1 MDSLTAMPASLAP
14 LFVPMAGFWDTI
26 MAPLHWAVSGLLV
39 LAHNLFSPLFGTDSG
54 VTWTL
59 SIILLT
65 IVIRT
70 LLIPLFVKQIR
81 SSRNMMTLQ
90 PKVRELQK
98 KYSHD
103 REKLGQETMKM
114 YKEEGVNPMA
124 SCFPLL
130 LQMPIFFAL
139 FQVLNGAARGEPK
152 GRFMT
157 PELVDSLQAARV
169 FGASLADTFLPM
181 DSFGATQ
188 VVALVLILA
197 MVGSQFYVQLQLS
210 AKNMPPEAMTGPMAQ
225 QQKMMLYLFPIIFG
239 IGGVAFPIGLLIY
252 WTASNLWSMGQQFY
266 VIRQSPTPGTP
277 AYAAWEARMRM
288 KGLDPTTFKPGQKRP
303 RKAVEVAVEKPA
315 APASQEVTAGE
326 PERPRV
332 QRQQP
337 RRQTRS
343 SRKK

>member
-1 MDSLTAMPASLAP
+1 MHTLAP
-14 LFVPMAGFWDTI
+14 LLVPMAGFWDTI
-26 MAPLHWAVSGLLV
+26 MSPLHWAVSGLLV
-39 LAHNLFSPLFGTDSG
+39 LAHNIFSPVFGADSG
-54 VTWTL
+54 LTWTL
-59 SIILLT
+59 TIVSLT

-98 KYSHD
+98 KYAHD
-103 REKLGQETMKM
+103 REKLGQETMKL
-114 YKEEGVNPMA
+114 YKDEGVNPMA

-139 FQVLNGAARGEPK
+139 FQVLNGAARGQVK
-152 GRFMT
+152 GAFMT
-157 PELVDSLQAARV
+157 EQLAESLSNATI
-169 FGASLADTFLPM
+169 FGARLAGTFLPM
-181 DSFGATQ
+181 ESFGAEQ

-197 MVGSQFYVQLQLS
+197 MVGSQFYVQLQLT

-288 KGLDPTTFKPGQKRP
+288 KGLDPTQIRPGQKAP
-303 RKAVEVAVEKPA
+303 KKQAATVEATAEPTNEELA
-315 APASQEVTAGE
+315 AGTGD

-343 SRKK
+343 NRKK

>member
-1 MDSLTAMPASLAP
+1 MENLVLLA
-14 LFVPMAGFWDTI
+14 PMAGFWDTL
-26 MAPLHWAVSGLLV
+26 MAPLYWAVSGLLV
-39 LAHNLFSPLFGTDSG
+39 LAHNLFSPLFGADSG
-54 VTWTL
+54 LTWTL

-81 SSRNMMTLQ
+81 SSRNMQLLQ

-103 REKLGQETMKM
+103 REKLGQETMKL
-114 YKEEGVNPMA
+114 YKDEGVNPMA

-139 FQVLNGAARGEPK
+139 FQVLNSAARGVPK
-152 GRFMT
+152 GTFMT
-157 PELVDSLQAARV
+157 QELADSVAQATI
-169 FGASLADTFLPM
+169 FGARIAGTFLPLNQ
-181 DSFGATQ
+181 FGAEQ
-188 VVALVLILA
+188 ILALILILA
-197 MVGSQFYVQLQLS
+197 MVGTQFYVQLQLMG
-210 AKNMPPEAMTGPMAQ
+210 KNMPPDAMTGPMAQ
-225 QQKMMLYLFPIIFG
+225 QQKMMLYVLPIVFG
-239 IGGVAFPIGLLIY
+239 VGGVAFPIGVLIY

-288 KGLDPTTFKPGQKRP
+288 KGHDPATLRPGVRP
-303 RKAVEVAVEKPA
+303 PKKAKAAAVATETPVEPTNEELA
-315 APASQEVTAGE
+315 AGDPNT
-326 PERPRV
+326 PRV

-343 SRKK
+343 NRKR

>member
-1 MDSLTAMPASLAP
+1 METLAP
-14 LFVPMAGFWDTI
+14 LLVPMAGFWDTI

-39 LAHNLFSPLFGTDSG
+39 LAHNIFSPLFGPDSG
-54 VTWTL
+54 ITWTL

-103 REKLGQETMKM
+103 REKLGQETMKL

-139 FQVLNGAARGEPK
+139 FQVLNAAARGEPK
-152 GRFMT
+152 GSFMT
-157 PELVDSLQAARV
+157 QALVDSLSHATI
-169 FGASLADTFLPM
+169 FGANLAGTFLPL
-181 DSFGATQ
+181 DSFGADQ
-188 VVALVLILA
+188 IVAMVLILA
-197 MVGSQFYVQLQLS
+197 MVASQFYVQLQLS

-277 AYAAWEARMRM
+277 AYAAWEARMRL
-288 KGLDPTTFKPGQKRP
+288 KGHDPATFKPGQKPPKREEI
-303 RKAVEVAVEKPA
+303 AVAEAPG
-315 APASQEVTAGE
+315 PASENLTADGVQ
-326 PERPRV
+326 PERPRI

-343 SRKK
+343 NRKK

>member
-1 MDSLTAMPASLAP
+1 METLAP
-14 LFVPMAGFWDTI
+14 LLVPMAGFWDTI

-39 LAHNLFSPLFGTDSG
+39 LAHNLFSPLFGPDSG
-54 VTWTL
+54 LTWTL
-59 SIILLT
+59 SILVLT

-98 KYSHD
+98 KYAHD

-139 FQVLNGAARGEPK
+139 FQVLNAAARGQVK
-152 GRFMT
+152 GAFMT
-157 PELVDSLQAARV
+157 QELVDSMREATI
-169 FGASLADTFLPM
+169 FGANLAGTFLPM
-181 DSFGATQ
+181 DSFGANQ
-188 VVALVLILA
+188 IVAMILILA
-197 MVGSQFYVQLQLS
+197 MVASQFYVQLQLS

-225 QQKMMLYLFPIIFG
+225 QQKMMLYLFPVIFG

-288 KGLDPTTFKPGQKRP
+288 KGYDPATIKPGQKRVKIADTP
-303 RKAVEVAVEKPA
+303 LVESSGTTSSGTTTDVVSDPVKI
-315 APASQEVTAGE
+315 
-326 PERPRV
+326 ERQRV

-337 RRQTRS
+337 RRQPRS
-343 SRKK
+343 NRKK

>member
-1 MDSLTAMPASLAP
+1 METLAP
-14 LFVPMAGFWDTI
+14 LLVPMDGFWDTV

-39 LAHNLFSPLFGTDSG
+39 LAHNIFSPLFGPDSG
-54 VTWTL
+54 LTWTL

-65 IVIRT
+65 VVIRT

-103 REKLGQETMKM
+103 REKLGQETMKL
-114 YKEEGVNPMA
+114 YKDEGVNPMA

-139 FQVLNGAARGEPK
+139 FQVLNAAARGQAK
-152 GRFMT
+152 GTFMT
-157 PELVDSLQAARV
+157 EALAESLSQATI
-169 FGASLADTFLPM
+169 FGARLAGTFLPL
-181 DSFGATQ
+181 DGFGADQ
-188 VVALVLILA
+188 IVALILILL
-197 MVGSQFYVQLQLS
+197 MVGTQFYVQLQLM
-210 AKNMPPEAMTGPMAQ
+210 AKNMPSDAMTGPMAQ

-277 AYAAWEARMRM
+277 AYAAWEARMRQ
-288 KGLDPTTFKPGQKRP
+288 KGHDPATLRPGVRPPRRPVTIETSSEPTNEQLATEGTAKP
-303 RKAVEVAVEKPA
+303 VV
-315 APASQEVTAGE
+315 S
-326 PERPRV
+326 RV

-337 RRQTRS
+337 RRQPRS
-343 SRKK
+343 SRRR